1 VLIAV
6 FQFEQLAN
14 IKFFCKPGK
23 SSVVEVVAGLSA
35 VYGGEAFINLLCAT
49 GATDLQ
55 SSIKEQ

>member
-1 VLIAV
+1 M
-6 FQFEQLAN
+6 AN

-23 SSVVEVVAGLSA
+23 SSVVEVVAGLIA

-55 SSIKEQ
+55 SSIKKQ